1 MAAETTAPHAAAAPL
16 ASDDGRIRFAIAGGP
31 QAPERA
37 RTWLESRVTWL
48 ADDALK
54 QLLLL
59 TSELVNNAVRHGG
72 AGKDE
77 LIGVA
82 VWSTRDGV
90 GVEISDAGPGFTP
103 GERHDPLDEPGG
115 WGLVLV
121 ERMAERWGVVRD
133 RRTRVWFELTAT
145 AG

>member
-1 MAAETTAPHAAAAPL
+1 MAAETTAPYAAAAPL

-37 RTWLESRVTWL
+37 RAWLESRVTWL

-59 TSELVNNAVRHGG
+59 ASELVNNAVRHGG

-103 GERHDPLDEPGG
+103 SDRHDPLDEPGG